1 MLFDKIINTIF
12 SFGAAL
18 VVFGAWAKL
27 EHKEFGNTALTI
39 GMLVETGIFCMYGL
53 LEWRKKSAQDSGN
66 EPTASERVDVGDL
79 TDTMKETN
87 QILNKVF
94 KTQR

>member
-27 EHKEFGNTALTI
+27 EHKEFGNTALTV
-39 GMLVETGIFCMYGL
+39 GMLVETGIFCMYGF
-53 LEWRKKSAQDSGN
+53 LEWRKQTVRQN
-66 EPTASERVDVGDL
+66 PTEEPGPEGLDVDEL
-79 TDTMKETN
+79 TDTMKQTN
-87 QILNKVF
+87 QILKKVF
-94 KTQR
+94 KTQD